1 MTSLQLISCND
12 CTEYKLVIHNAI
24 FLVTCLVTLEK
35 KVLASCRSHVTRCNL
50 GLQFA
55 MVSKQS
61 IQSLQKVEPSSTLCS
76 HCKPTN
82 VVRQVAKRACYMVQ
96 LVSQRHCN
104 RQLAKK
110 ITPCNTSST
119 FCNYWRDFLTIRS
132 CSSRL
137 ERVFLFQHCK
147 LQPKIAT

>member
-35 KVLASCRSHVTRCNL
+35 KVLASCRSHVTHCNL

-61 IQSLQKVEPSSTLCS
+61 IQSLQKVEPSSTLCN

-82 VVRQVAKRACYMVQ
+82 VARQVAKRACYMVQ

-104 RQLAKK
+104 RQVAKK

-119 FCNYWRDFLTIRS
+119 FCNYWRDFFNHR
-132 CSSRL
+132 
-137 ERVFLFQHCK
+137 K
-147 LQPKIAT
+147 LQLETGTCFPFSALQVAT